1 MGKSADPGFL
11 DFGWTTWGVI
21 VVFVILVA
29 LFMGPGMWS
38 SSTEFLG
45 TTLLRWL
52 RARRQ
57 QRASKDP
64 RKPSA

>member
-1 MGKSADPGFL
+1 MAKGNDPGFM

-21 VVFVILVA
+21 IVGIILVA

-45 TTLLRWL
+45 TTFWRWL
-52 RARRQ
+52 RT
-57 QRASKDP
+57 
-64 RKPSA
+64 RKQPPPKTPPST